1 MQAIKALKAK
11 PGVDAAFSKG
21 TALHTI
27 ASRLRTIHE
36 EKVNKVGQ
44 LCAEKERL
52 DFERRLAINCGLVQR
67 GRHTPSCGSRSS
79 RSRSSTKSRSLSS
92 SKGEESDT
100 PSEGVV
106 RGGNLFAELVQSG
119 GILSTGMLGVSS
131 HQQSSA
137 DANDANRTAACAP
150 ASLGAKREQQVAL
163 QRFGARMD
171 CRDAAAA
178 SRRSAKQRLQ

>member
-52 DFERRLAINCGLVQR
+52 DFEQRVINGGLVHR
-67 GRHTPSCGSRSS
+67 GRHPSSCGSRSS
-79 RSRSSTKSRSLSS
+79 RSRSSTKSRSRSS

-106 RGGNLFAELVQSG
+106 RGGNLFAELVRSG
-119 GILSTGMLGVSS
+119 GIQSIGMLGVSS

-178 SRRSAKQRLQ
+178 SRRSARQRLQ